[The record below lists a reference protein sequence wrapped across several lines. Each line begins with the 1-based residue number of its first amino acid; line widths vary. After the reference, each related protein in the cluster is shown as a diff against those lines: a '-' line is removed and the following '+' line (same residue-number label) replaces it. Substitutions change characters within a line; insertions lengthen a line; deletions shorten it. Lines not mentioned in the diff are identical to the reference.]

1 MLKLKNISLFFG
13 MLILISCHQNN
24 EIEITKG
31 LKMNKIK
38 DGSGKSFSD
47 PLNYYYYSA
56 KVYDKNDREI
66 KGNEFQPSF
75 FHVTQVEMPRYSYDF
90 VKALNL
96 LRVGDSVYFSFLPD
110 SFFLHYYG
118 ITLPSSIKR
127 DEPIH
132 LHLKMLNIM
141 NQEEYDLK
149 MEQSKEELKNK
160 AFQEF
165 DKYLRDNTINENPIG
180 KGTVIVKS
188 KTTTGKAAQY
198 GDRVVVQFKQWI
210 MNGKQIEDTYSSG
223 GPVEYE
229 IGGEGELIGMSEALM
244 KMNEG
249 EKAKI
254 YIPYFLAFGEYSQAS
269 KIPPYANIIMELELI
284 QILPQ

>member
-1 MLKLKNISLFFG
+1 MPKYIIACLLLGGLMCF
-13 MLILISCHQNN
+13 SCNQSN

-31 LKMNKIK
+31 LKMKKIIE
-38 DGSGKSFSD
+38 GNGKSFSD
-47 PLNYYYYSA
+47 PLNYYYYLA

-66 KGNEFQPSF
+66 KSTEFQPSF
-75 FHVTQVEMPRYSYDF
+75 FHVTQVEKPRYSFDF

-118 ITLPSSIKR
+118 LTLPSPLKK
-127 DEPIH
+127 DEPVH
-132 LHLKMLNIM
+132 LHLKMLNIL

-149 MEQSKEELKNK
+149 MEQSREELKNK

-165 DKYLRDNTINENPIG
+165 DKYLRDNSINENPIG
-180 KGTVIVKS
+180 KGTVMVKL
-188 KTTTGKAAQY
+188 KTTTNKTASY
-198 GDRVVVQFKQWI
+198 GDRVVVQFRQWV
-210 MNGKQIEDTYSSG
+210 MNGKQIEDTYASG

-254 YIPYFLAFGEYSQAS
+254 FIPYFLAFGEYGKAS
-269 KIPPYANIIMELELI
+269 EIPPYANIIMEIEFI